1 MQSHLETINLH
12 ETKGDP
18 LELKETSIT
27 LGFENFAHPKLVSPG
42 RTRPLGAKRLVQ
54 LTVTHL
60 PFRR

>member
-42 RTRPLGAKRLVQ
+42 RTRPLGA
-54 LTVTHL
+54 
-60 PFRR
+60 